1 MSSVRD
7 HLPAGSVVS
16 IIGKVS
22 AEPVVNLI
30 QSKLVFPRLL
40 YGLENK
46 SKKERGGGEGNIN
59 NTQQR
64 NLAFPSSKLRLF

>member
-22 AEPVVNLI
+22 AEPMVNLI

-46 SKKERGGGEGNIN
+46 SKKERVGGGGGREYKQY
-59 NTQQR
+59 TTEK
-64 NLAFPSSKLRLF
+64 SSFSLL

>member
-1 MSSVRD
+1 
-7 HLPAGSVVS
+7 VS

-46 SKKERGGGEGNIN
+46 SKKEGGGGRREYKQY
-59 NTQQR
+59 TTEK
-64 NLAFPSSKLRLF
+64 SSFSLLYVYYVF

>member
-30 QSKLVFPRLL
+30 QSELVFPRLL

-46 SKKERGGGEGNIN
+46 SKKERGGEGNIN